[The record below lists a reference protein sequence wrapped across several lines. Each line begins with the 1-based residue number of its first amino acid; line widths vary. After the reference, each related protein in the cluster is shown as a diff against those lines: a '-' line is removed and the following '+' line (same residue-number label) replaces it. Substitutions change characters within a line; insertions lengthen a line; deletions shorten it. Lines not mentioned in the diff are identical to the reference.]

1 MRRSNDGPADAVHS
15 LHCHNRGHHA
25 DTVCRQ
31 RRHGLAIECRNNR
44 QQLHSTAPKDC
55 RVKSAGNGVDDS
67 TTRVC
72 PGKNG
77 LIVLIAEDDLRETV
91 SVGRNRL
98 GASREPAAQT
108 WFGPFNSTTNT
119 VEWRSANGRPY
130 AIIQRWHIAD
140 TDDEDKK
147 TGRPIAKPMLAVTRL
162 SPGPVC
168 HVAYVDVQ
176 TNPDANELARKA
188 ADEIARDFR
197 CGKDKVKTIGNS
209 GRAVELAG
217 R

>member
-1 MRRSNDGPADAVHS
+1 MRYIPSTVTIVATTLTLIAASAAMILQSNAETIGS
-15 LHCHNRGHHA
+15 SY
-25 DTVCRQ
+25 T
-31 RRHGLAIECRNNR
+31 
-44 QQLHSTAPKDC
+44 STAPKDC

-67 TTRVC
+67 TIRVC
-72 PGKNG
+72 PGKDG
-77 LIVLIAEDDLRETV
+77 LIVLISEDDLREAV

-98 GASREPAAQT
+98 GASREPAAQS

-119 VEWRSANGRPY
+119 VEWRSANGRPF

-140 TDDEDKK
+140 NADQDKS
-147 TGRPIAKPMLAVTRL
+147 GRPIAKPMLAVTRL

-176 TNPDANELARKA
+176 ANPDANELARKA
-188 ADEIARDFR
+188 ADDLARKFK
-197 CGKDKVKTIGNS
+197 CGKDEVKIIGNS
-209 GRAVELAG
+209 GRGVELAK

>member
-1 MRRSNDGPADAVHS
+1 MRYIPSPVTIIATTLSLVAVSAAMVLQSNAETIGS
-15 LHCHNRGHHA
+15 SY
-25 DTVCRQ
+25 T
-31 RRHGLAIECRNNR
+31 
-44 QQLHSTAPKDC
+44 STAPKDC

-67 TTRVC
+67 TIRVC
-72 PGKNG
+72 PGKDG
-77 LIVLIAEDDLRETV
+77 LIVLISEDDLREAV

-98 GASREPAAQT
+98 GASKEPAAQS

-119 VEWRSANGRPY
+119 IEWRSANGRPF

-140 TDDEDKK
+140 NADQDKS
-147 TGRPIAKPMLAVTRL
+147 GRPIAKPMLAVTRL

-176 TNPDANELARKA
+176 ANPDANELARRA
-188 ADEIARDFR
+188 ADDLARKFK
-197 CGKDKVKTIGNS
+197 CGKDEVKIIGNS
-209 GRAVELAG
+209 GRGVELAK